1 MGPLPGDQERRAPE
15 DVGLSETALATAR
28 HIYSDSIFLVFS
40 EKCHLPLS
48 LRIMETGRKAVR
60 GAVTSGAT
68 KSLPRMKSL
77 PSDK

>member
-1 MGPLPGDQERRAPE
+1 MGSLPGDQERRAPE
-15 DVGLSETALATAR
+15 DVGLSETARATAR
-28 HIYSDSIFLVFS
+28 HMYLDSIFLVFS

-48 LRIMETGRKAVR
+48 LRIVETGRKAVR

-68 KSLPRMKSL
+68 KSLPGMKSL

>member
-15 DVGLSETALATAR
+15 DVGLSETAWATAR

-48 LRIMETGRKAVR
+48 LRIVETGRKAMR
-60 GAVTSGAT
+60 GAALV
-68 KSLPRMKSL
+68 PRSHC
-77 PSDK
+77 PE